1 MDNAMASDG
10 WTMTPNDYLDHMS
23 TLGNAELR
31 VLLAITRKT
40 IGYQKDTD
48 VISFSQFEE
57 ITGLAR
63 QHVKAAIDSL
73 LSKGIISRTDAKRS
87 SFSYRLVTLGNQSPK
102 VTSNEGLPEPVT
114 LGNQSLVT
122 LGSTQN
128 KEKEISKER
137 DSRPVSSDTKPPPTE
152 APKAKAKTPPNRNP
166 KVKAAAPTAPSDHR
180 RLMQEYADILGYA
193 LPNGGKEAAGAALLL
208 KAGYTVEQVVSVY
221 CEMKADKFW
230 ASKHLSLHNVHQQI
244 GAILNQ
250 QQARQRAALE
260 RTNGLNGH
268 HHHVAEPEDE
278 GQYVS
283 REELLATRGGG
294 GK

>member
-63 QHVKAAIDSL
+63 QHVKGAIDSL

-87 SFSYRLVTLGNQSPK
+87 SFSYQLVTLGNQSPK

-128 KEKEISKER
+128 KEKEILKER
-137 DSRPVSSDTKPPPTE
+137 DSRPVSDDTETPRAE
-152 APKAKAKTPPNRNP
+152 APKARAKPLPNRNP
-166 KVKAAAPTAPSDHR
+166 KVKAAAPAAPSDHK
-180 RLMQEYADILGYA
+180 RLMQEYADVLGYA

-230 ASKHLSLHNVHQQI
+230 ASKHLSLHNVYQQI

-250 QQARQRAALE
+250 QQARQRAAIE
-260 RTNGLNGH
+260 RTVGLNGH
-268 HHHVAEPEDE
+268 HHHVAEVDE
-278 GQYVS
+278 GKYATL
-283 REELLATRGGG
+283 EELQALRGGG